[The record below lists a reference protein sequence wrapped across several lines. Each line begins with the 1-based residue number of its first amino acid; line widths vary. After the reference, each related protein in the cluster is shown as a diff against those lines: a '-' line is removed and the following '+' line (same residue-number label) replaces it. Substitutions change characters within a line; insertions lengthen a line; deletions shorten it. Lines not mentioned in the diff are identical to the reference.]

1 MASRVVVT
9 PEQEPNR
16 IEGFC
21 TIPPWPNAQ
30 SVIGFTRSGNQWH
43 ISSSIG
49 LPANLDQALAIM
61 ECFNL
66 AFKELEKIQSKI
78 D

>member
-1 MASRVVVT
+1 MAARVVVT

-21 TIPPWPNAQ
+21 NIPPWPSEQ
-30 SVIGFTRSGNQWH
+30 SVIAFTRSGNQWH

-49 LPANLDQALAIM
+49 LPANLDQAFAIKQ
-61 ECFNL
+61 CFDL
-66 AFKELEKIQSKI
+66 AFKELEKFHTKI
-78 D
+78 C